1 MQQNPLSAV
10 MPKAGFICI
19 IIREIPCF
27 FGADIDQ
34 RQVFAYRFG
43 KTPQRSIESHTI
55 FSSNL
60 LNHSPHWDVSSFCP
74 LFQICSFIVIDIN
87 AINNTLTCTAGPTWF
102 GFDTNINRPSGTLDL
117 KLHTTYSTCCRRAHT

>member
-55 FSSNL
+55 FFFKSIE
-60 LNHSPHWDVSSFCP
+60 PF
-74 LFQICSFIVIDIN
+74 
-87 AINNTLTCTAGPTWF
+87 TALGC
-102 GFDTNINRPSGTLDL
+102 L
-117 KLHTTYSTCCRRAHT
+117 